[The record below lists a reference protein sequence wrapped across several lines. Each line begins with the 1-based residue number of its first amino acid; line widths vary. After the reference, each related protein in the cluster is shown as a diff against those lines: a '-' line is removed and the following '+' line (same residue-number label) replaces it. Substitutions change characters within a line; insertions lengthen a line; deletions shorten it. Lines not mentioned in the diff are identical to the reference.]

1 MPTATTDDITIEYE
15 TFGNPTDPTLLLIMG
30 LGTQLIGWEAGFCT
44 RLADQGHFV
53 VRFDNRDCGLSTHL
67 DGVPVDLGAIVT
79 WLAGGSAGPSPAA
92 PYLLSD
98 MAGDAVGLLDHLA
111 IDRAHVVGASMGGMI
126 AQTMAI
132 EHPARVITLT
142 SIMSHTGEPEFGA
155 PTAEALAGL
164 LTPPPSDRD
173 GYIERS
179 VKNWRIFA
187 PHRNFDEDHIRR
199 RAAAAFDR
207 AFYPEGIGRQLAA
220 VVASGDRVAG
230 LSELSVPTLVLH
242 GRLDTLVQRSGGE
255 RTAELVPGANLV
267 VVGDMGHDL
276 PEPLWPFIV
285 DVIGAHT
292 RAGRREQPVVSGQGA
307 SRR

>member
-1 MPTATTDDITIEYE
+1 MSTATIDDISIEYD
-15 TFGNPTDPTLLLIMG
+15 TFGDPSDPALLLIMG
-30 LGTQLIGWEAGFCT
+30 LGTQLIGWEAGFCS
-44 RLADQGHFV
+44 RLADRGHFV
-53 VRFDNRDCGLSTHL
+53 IRFDNRDCGLSTHL
-67 DGVPVDLGAIVT
+67 DGAPVDLAAIVT
-79 WLAGGSAGPSPAA
+79 WMVAGSTAARPAA

-98 MAGDAVGLLDHLA
+98 MAGDAVGLLDHLG

-132 EHPARVITLT
+132 EHPDRVATLT
-142 SIMSHTGEPEFGA
+142 SIMSHTGEPEFGG
-155 PTAEALAGL
+155 PTAEALEGL
-164 LTPPPSDRD
+164 LSRPPADRD

-179 VKNWRIFA
+179 VKNWTIFA
-187 PHRNFDEDHIRR
+187 PHRYFDEDHIRR

-220 VVASGDRVAG
+220 IVASGDRVAG
-230 LSELSVPTLVLH
+230 LTELSIPTLVLH

-267 VVGDMGHDL
+267 LIGDMGHDL

-285 DVIGAHT
+285 AVIAAHT
-292 RAGRREQPVVSGQGA
+292 RAGGGGRSAGEA
-307 SRR
+307 